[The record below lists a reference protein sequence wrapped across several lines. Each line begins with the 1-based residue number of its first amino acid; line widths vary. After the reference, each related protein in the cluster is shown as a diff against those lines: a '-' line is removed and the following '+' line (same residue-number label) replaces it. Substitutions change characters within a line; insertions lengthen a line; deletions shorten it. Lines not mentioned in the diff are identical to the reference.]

1 MHASRVRQAV
11 SVARR
16 PPPPP
21 LPYDGVL
28 TVTVGT
34 GLWLIALI
42 VMLPFWSQLDRDG
55 HLWWI
60 ATAAAGFGLGLL
72 GIYYCRRRS
81 VRLRREGRN
90 VGE

>member
-1 MHASRVRQAV
+1 V
-11 SVARR
+11 SRR
-16 PPPPP
+16 PDPPP

-34 GLWLIALI
+34 GLWLVALI
-42 VMLPFWSQLDRDG
+42 VLLPFWSHLQRDG

-60 ATAAAGFGLGLL
+60 ATAATGFGLGLV

-81 VRLRREGRN
+81 AALRRQGRN
-90 VGE
+90 VGEG

>member
-1 MHASRVRQAV
+1 M
-11 SVARR
+11 ARR
-16 PPPPP
+16 PDPAP

-42 VMLPFWSQLDRDG
+42 VLLPFWTRLNNDG

-60 ATAAAGFGLGLL
+60 ATAAIGFGLGVV
-72 GIYYCRRRS
+72 GVFYCRRRS
-81 VRLRREGRN
+81 ARLRLQGRN
-90 VGE
+90 VGEG